1 MNLSTSARQKV
12 LWVAAAAGP
21 IVAVQAARFALGG
34 GPAAASAA
42 QVQANPD
49 PSPAAA
55 KPAEPL
61 TDAQRRALAWIDEGN
76 WKNALSRSPMHAPD
90 AARPSPIVEVDG
102 TPRIV
107 VPTLR
112 LGGIVSRGSEAIA
125 SINNRLFTVGDEP
138 AHGWRIERI
147 DQAARLVLF
156 RGPDGRAVELSGS
169 GVREL
174 TDDADRP

>member
-21 IVAVQAARFALGG
+21 IVAVQAARFALGH
-34 GPAAASAA
+34 GPSSASAA
-42 QVQANPD
+42 PAQTNPD
-49 PSPAAA
+49 PAPAATPPGA
-55 KPAEPL
+55 PL
-61 TDAQRRALAWIDEGN
+61 TDAQRRALAWIDEGD
-76 WKNALSRSPMHAPD
+76 WKDALSRSPMHAPD
-90 AARPSPIVEVDG
+90 ATRPSPIVEVDG

-107 VPTLR
+107 VPMLR

-156 RGPDGRAVELSGS
+156 RGPDGRTVELSGS

-174 TDDADRP
+174 THDADRP